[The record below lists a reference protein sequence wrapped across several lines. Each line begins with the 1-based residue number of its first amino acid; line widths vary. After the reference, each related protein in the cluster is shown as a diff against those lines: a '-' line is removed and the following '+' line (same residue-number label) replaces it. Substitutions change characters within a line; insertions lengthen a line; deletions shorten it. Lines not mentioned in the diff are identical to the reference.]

1 MKYDAFISYRHTEL
15 DMYIAKKVHKGLET
29 LKVPRGVTQK
39 SGKKKIE
46 RVFRD
51 QEELPIGSDLGDNIS
66 AALEESE
73 YLIVVCS
80 PRTPD
85 SYWVQKEIDT
95 FISLH
100 GREHIL
106 TILVEGEPQEAFPE
120 KLQVDEEGNPVEPL
134 AADVRGASKR
144 EMNRKLRTELIRL
157 AAPLLHCS
165 YDDLRQRHRERRMKK
180 VMFAASVM
188 AVAGV
193 LFGVYSAYNTAMIRE
208 NYRQKQVNQS
218 KYLAS
223 TALSLLEEGDRQ
235 TAALV
240 ALEALPTPEEDR
252 PYVAS
257 AQYALS
263 AALCCYDMGN
273 VLGMDRSLK
282 HDLPVQEFAFDDAG
296 ERILSSG
303 VA

>member
-1 MKYDAFISYRHTEL
+1 M
-15 DMYIAKKVHKGLET
+15 
-29 LKVPRGVTQK
+29 
-39 SGKKKIE
+39 
-46 RVFRD
+46 
-51 QEELPIGSDLGDNIS
+51 
-66 AALEESE
+66 
-73 YLIVVCS
+73 
-80 PRTPD
+80 
-85 SYWVQKEIDT
+85 
-95 FISLH
+95 
-100 GREHIL
+100 
-106 TILVEGEPQEAFPE
+106 
-120 KLQVDEEGNPVEPL
+120 EPL
-134 AADVRGASKR
+134 AADVRGASRR

-180 VMFAASVM
+180 VMFAASAA

-193 LFGVYSAYNTAMIRE
+193 LFGAYSAYNTAMIRE
-208 NYRQKQVNQS
+208 NYRQKLVNQS

-240 ALEALPTPEEDR
+240 ALEALPAPEEDR

-273 VLGMDRSLK
+273 VMGMDRSLK
-282 HDLPVQEFAFDDAG
+282 HDLPVREFVFDNTG
-296 ERILSSG
+296 ERILSIDQGGTIYVWNVENGELLAKLMPQLDESG
-303 VA
+303 YVVSQFAV